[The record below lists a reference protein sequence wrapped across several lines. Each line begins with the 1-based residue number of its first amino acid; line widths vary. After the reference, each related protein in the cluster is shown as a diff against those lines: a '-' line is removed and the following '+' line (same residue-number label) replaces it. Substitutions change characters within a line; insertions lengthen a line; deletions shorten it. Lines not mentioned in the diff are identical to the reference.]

1 MHIET
6 ARLLELDREHS
17 LVMHIGAILG
27 WDQETYMPPKAI
39 EERSSQLALLEGL
52 AHQKAVN
59 PEIGELLAALE
70 AKSDLSEDEK
80 AYVRVVRRDYDRET
94 KLSEAFVT
102 EYAKEASLSQA
113 AWADAK
119 KNNDFAAF
127 KPHLSRMVE
136 LNKKRAHYLNPNAK
150 PYDVLLD
157 LFEPGS
163 TQESVAAVFAKMKS
177 YLVEILTRI
186 RERPQIED
194 KCSGRRVDKHT
205 QERISQYFMKVL
217 GYERDR
223 GRLDVS
229 AHPFTT
235 TLGADDVRITT
246 RYVEDYFPSSL
257 FSTIHESGHALYE
270 MGIDP
275 NPDYRGTKLAEA
287 VSMAVHESQSRLW
300 ENIVGRS
307 PAFWERHFPAL
318 SALLGEA
325 GEGLDLESFVKSINR
340 VSPSLIRTEADEVTY
355 GLHVIARFELE
366 SALFDGSLNVEEVPE
381 AWRAKYR
388 ELLGIEAPDD
398 RQGCLQDVHWSMG
411 AFGYF
416 PSYALGNLYGAQFWA
431 ALKKEIPDVE
441 ARISGGDTSAVL
453 AWLRKNVHV
462 QGSRYTPGELVKK
475 VTGQA
480 LDPVWFEKYLRE
492 KYSKIYGF

>member
-1 MHIET
+1 MHKET

-94 KLSEAFVT
+94 KLPEAFVT

-318 SALLGEA
+318 SALLGEV

-340 VSPSLIRTEADEVTY
+340 VSPSFIRTEADEVTY
-355 GLHVIARFELE
+355 GLHVIARFKLE

>member
-1 MHIET
+1 
-6 ARLLELDREHS
+6 
-17 LVMHIGAILG
+17 
-27 WDQETYMPPKAI
+27 MPPKAI

-80 AYVRVVRRDYDRET
+80 AYARVVRRDYDRET
-94 KLSEAFVT
+94 KLPEAFVT
-102 EYAKEASLSQA
+102 EYAKAASLSQA

-119 KNNDFAAF
+119 KNNDFEAF

-177 YLVEILTRI
+177 YLIDILSRI
-186 RERPQIED
+186 REHPQIED

-325 GEGLDLESFVKSINR
+325 GEGLDLESFVKSVNR

-366 SALFDGSLNVEEVPE
+366 SALFDGSLEVEEVPG

-431 ALKKEIPDVE
+431 ALKKEITDVE

-462 QGSRYTPGELVKK
+462 QGSRHTPGELVKK
-475 VTGQA
+475 VTGQE

>member
-1 MHIET
+1 MHKET
-6 ARLLELDREHS
+6 AKLLELDREHS

-70 AKSDLSEDEK
+70 AKTDLSEDEK
-80 AYVRVVRRDYDRET
+80 AYVRVMRRDYDRET
-94 KLSEAFVT
+94 KLPEAFVT

-136 LNKKRAHYLNPNAK
+136 LNKQRAHYLNPNAK

-163 TQESVAAVFAKMKS
+163 TQESVAAVFAKMKA
-177 YLVEILTRI
+177 YLVEILARI

-205 QERISQYFMKVL
+205 QERISHYFMNVL

-275 NPDYRGTKLAEA
+275 NPEYRGSKLAEA

-307 PAFWERHFPAL
+307 RAFWERHFPAL

-325 GEGLDLESFVKSINR
+325 GEGLDLEGFVKSINR

-388 ELLGIEAPDD
+388 ELLGVEAPDD

-441 ARISGGDTSAVL
+441 ARISRGDTSAVL
-453 AWLRKNVHV
+453 AWLRMNVHV

-475 VTGQA
+475 VTGQE

>member
-1 MHIET
+1 MHKET

-94 KLSEAFVT
+94 KLPEAFVT

>member
-1 MHIET
+1 MHKET

>member
-1 MHIET
+1 MHKET

-94 KLSEAFVT
+94 KLPEAFVT

-340 VSPSLIRTEADEVTY
+340 VSPSFIRTEADEVTY

>member
-1 MHIET
+1 
-6 ARLLELDREHS
+6 
-17 LVMHIGAILG
+17 
-27 WDQETYMPPKAI
+27 MPPKAI

-59 PEIGELLAALE
+59 PEIGALLDALE

-94 KLSEAFVT
+94 KLPEAFVT
-102 EYAKEASLSQA
+102 EYAKAASLSQA

-119 KNNDFAAF
+119 KNNDFETF

-136 LNKKRAHYLNPNAK
+136 LNKKKAHYLNPNAK

-163 TQESVAAVFAKMKS
+163 TQESVANVFMKMKTF
-177 YLVEILTRI
+177 LVDILSRI

-194 KCSGRRVDKHT
+194 KCSKRRIDPNT
-205 QERISQYFMKVL
+205 QERISKYFMNVL

-287 VSMAVHESQSRLW
+287 ASMAVHESQSRLW
-300 ENIVGRS
+300 ENIIGRS
-307 PAFWERHFPAL
+307 HAFWDHQFPAL
-318 SALLGEA
+318 RALLGDA
-325 GEGLDLESFVKSINR
+325 GEELDLESFVKSINR

-366 SALFDGSLNVEEVPE
+366 SALFNDSLSVEEIPQ
-381 AWRAKYR
+381 AWRAKYH
-388 ELLGIEAPDD
+388 ELLGIEAADD

-416 PSYALGNLYGAQFWA
+416 PSYALGNLYAAQFWA
-431 ALKKEIPDVE
+431 ALKQEIPDIE
-441 ARISGGDTSAVL
+441 ARISSGDTSAVL
-453 AWLRKNVHV
+453 GWLRKNIHS
-462 QGSRYTPGELVKK
+462 QGARYTPAELVKK

-480 LDPVWFEKYLRE
+480 LDPTWFEKYLRE